1 MLLGSEYRG
10 GCFFFFNYIFECKL
24 VQRGQ
29 PCWVFSVSWAF
40 YDIYI

>member
-1 MLLGSEYRG
+1 MCSWALNIVGAV
-10 GCFFFFNYIFECKL
+10 FFFNYIFECKL